1 MRVARIKDDLASGFL
16 VRSQQENTF
25 GDTEMMAGPTDQLD
39 DQEAFDRLETQRVM
53 DTDPDSLAFFHANKT
68 KRALLTQ
75 NASTI
80 KSLQKTKRR

>member
-1 MRVARIKDDLASGFL
+1 MRVAKVKDHLASSFL
-16 VRSQQENTF
+16 TRSSQNQFDGEAT
-25 GDTEMMAGPTDQLD
+25 GPADQLD

-68 KRALLTQ
+68 KRALMAQ
-75 NASTI
+75 NASGI